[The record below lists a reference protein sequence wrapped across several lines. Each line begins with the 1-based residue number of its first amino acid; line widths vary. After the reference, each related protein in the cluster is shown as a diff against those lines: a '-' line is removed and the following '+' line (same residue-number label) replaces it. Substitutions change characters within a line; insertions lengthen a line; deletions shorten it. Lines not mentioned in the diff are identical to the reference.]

1 MKAKHVVLC
10 RISSYAKRHSPV
22 RIFYRALD
30 NNKTEGNGLNLREKR
45 IQKRKQPHT
54 ISINT
59 FTGAANLALYDFNSL
74 DIVYFVKG

>member
-30 NNKTEGNGLNLREKR
+30 NNKTEGNGLNCEKKEYRRE
-45 IQKRKQPHT
+45 
-54 ISINT
+54 
-59 FTGAANLALYDFNSL
+59 NSRTP
-74 DIVYFVKG
+74 YQ